1 MAFSSISW
9 SFTIFFII
17 LQMLIMLWSGSWH
30 ANGCYTSIFS
40 FGDSLTDTG
49 NLKQVASITDG
60 FFPFLQPPYGETF
73 FHKPT
78 GRCSDGRLI
87 IDFLAESLGL
97 PLVRPFLHDC
107 DSVIEPGQGVN
118 YAVVGA
124 TALNSSFLEAR
135 GIVNDLTNAS
145 LGVQLAWFKQ
155 SLASIC
161 SNVSDCRNL
170 IGRSLILVGE
180 IGGNDYNYPITDGKP
195 IDEVEP
201 FVPLVTD
208 TIVSAVDELIQMGAQ
223 TLVVPGE
230 FPLGCSSQYLTIRGS
245 ESEEYDSTTGC
256 LIKFNKFVEY
266 HNELLQTKLNQLR
279 ELHPNAIII
288 YADYYNAAMQFIRS
302 PDKFG
307 FTNGALKACCGVGGL
322 YNYNRSSQCGLPYV
336 PVCDDPNTYAVWD
349 GIHYTEAA
357 YRIISDSLFQGP
369 YTWPQFNLVC
379 PFHSVASS

>member
-78 GRCSDGRLI
+78 GRCLDGRLI

-118 YAVVGA
+118 YVVVGA
-124 TALNSSFLEAR
+124 TTLNSSFLEAR
-135 GIVNDLTNAS
+135 G
-145 LGVQLAWFKQ
+145 F
-155 SLASIC
+155 
-161 SNVSDCRNL
+161 NVSDCRNL

-201 FVPLVTD
+201 FVPL
-208 TIVSAVDELIQMGAQ
+208 ELIQMGAQ
-223 TLVVPGE
+223 KLVVPGE

-256 LIKFNKFVEY
+256 LIKFNKFAEY

-336 PVCDDPNTYAVWD
+336 RVMIR
-349 GIHYTEAA
+349 IHMLCGMEYTIQKQHTE
-357 YRIISDSLFQGP
+357 
-369 YTWPQFNLVC
+369 
-379 PFHSVASS
+379 

>member
-40 FGDSLTDTG
+40 FGDSLTDTD
-49 NLKQVASITDG
+49 NLKQVASITDE

-78 GRCSDGRLI
+78 SRCSDGRLI

-107 DSVIEPGQGVN
+107 DNVIEPGQGVN

-161 SNVSDCRNL
+161 SNVSGNQLSSCSLYSIQQDCRNL

-208 TIVSAVDELIQMGAQ
+208 TIVSAVDLYRPPTPQHAFRAPFVNPTM
-223 TLVVPGE
+223 
-230 FPLGCSSQYLTIRGS
+230 PLMDNIDMKS
-245 ESEEYDSTTGC
+245 
-256 LIKFNKFVEY
+256 
-266 HNELLQTKLNQLR
+266 H
-279 ELHPNAIII
+279 
-288 YADYYNAAMQFIRS
+288 
-302 PDKFG
+302 
-307 FTNGALKACCGVGGL
+307 
-322 YNYNRSSQCGLPYV
+322 
-336 PVCDDPNTYAVWD
+336 
-349 GIHYTEAA
+349 
-357 YRIISDSLFQGP
+357 
-369 YTWPQFNLVC
+369 
-379 PFHSVASS
+379 